1 MKTPNNAFKAIAF
14 IILSLGATG
23 CATTNFSYTW
33 KSPDAQPVHLNG
45 QKVLAVCLTTS
56 DAQRLAAEDALA
68 RELTELGAQGVASY
82 TLFPAEQVKDVEK
95 VKARLLREGF
105 DGVVTMRVVG
115 QRERVTHTPGPWA
128 GPTYGGFGGYWGYG
142 WESVY
147 DPGYLIKETI
157 VSVETLVYSV
167 KQDKLLWAG
176 VSETTDPSKV
186 DAFLKE
192 VADAVV
198 NEMKKAGLLV

>member
-1 MKTPNNAFKAIAF
+1 MKTPNAFKAIAF
-14 IILSLGATG
+14 IILSLGAAG
-23 CATTNFSYTW
+23 CATTSFSYTW
-33 KSPDAQPVHLNG
+33 KSPDAQPVHLYG

-56 DAQRLAAEDALA
+56 DAQRLGAEDVLA
-68 RELTELGAQGVASY
+68 RELTERGAQGVASY
-82 TLFPAEQVKDVEK
+82 TLFPTEQVKDVEK

-115 QRERVTHTPGPWA
+115 QQERVTYTPGPWT
-128 GPTYGGFGGYWGYG
+128 GPNYSGFGGYWGYG
-142 WESVY
+142 WGAAY
-147 DPGYLIKETI
+147 DPGYLTTETI

-176 VSETTDPSKV
+176 GSETTDPSKV
-186 DAFLKE
+186 DTFLRE

-198 NEMKKAGLLV
+198 NEMKKAGLLI